1 MTKDLH
7 TVGDLTM
14 TKDLHTVGDL
24 PTVEDVEDHPTE
36 GDLPI
41 EGDDVQKFIMSMK
54 KTQEDQIAFINKN
67 MTHVNTTTPT
77 DNDIPMTSE
86 QSGVIVPSGVVP
98 PMVVSP
104 GVVPTGMVPPTLMP
118 VGSESMFL
126 TFSASIPTD
135 TVSMSSVNSPIP
147 HVGNENRLSP
157 VNLPPL
163 PDHQQDIPVSI
174 ATSQPPLRPSKP
186 IHLSGNP
193 MGHNEGTGHVVPS
206 LSPPTHSITQGDES
220 FNHGESVGVVSVDS
234 LSRQPL
240 GSIVRA
246 NMREGGNLIDDTG
259 NHGDE
264 MSSLYGQSTDTIPIS
279 MFSHI
284 DTSIPVSNTS
294 IPINTNVPIS
304 IQSNTETS
312 ISMPSNMNVPIP
324 MPSNMNVPITMPSNM
339 DEPIS
344 TPSNMNIPIPVPSN
358 PDVPIPVSSNPDVP
372 IPVSSNPDVPIPVP
386 SNPDVPIPV
395 PSNPDVPIPV
405 PSNPDIPIP
414 VPLNMGLSSSS
425 TTNITTSDKEPELTA
440 PSLPGTL
447 HSQPEETTSTTQ
459 IEISKPSPL
468 DTMDVFALTGTGRHL
483 TSRTLA
489 TPSFNELDSSN
500 TAPTTHIPSTSFVSL
515 PIAPIP
521 PPLSVTTLTHAVP
534 SITTPVETGQPFS
547 NYSSTSHLEKLLMQ
561 QQETIQIQTKQ
572 LDEQK
577 DQLKTQTRLFE
588 EQRKEIEQFRLHQ
601 RLQEKDKATTSGNQS
616 MLMNLLQQQQGIFT
630 QQQSQMDK
638 LTQEGEARRQRNTDV
653 EMKLRDAFAQEQFQ
667 NQSLHSQ
674 LVQMGKDLQHLQQ
687 QLQISNQQQ
696 QSLQSQGQQY
706 LIQIQERDKVLSTY
720 RDEHRTIV
728 EGMES
733 QFKQKLQL
741 LTQQVQTL
749 QAELKRINPH
759 SSGLPI
765 HALPPPLQPQQTNFP
780 PQGQQAPPTS
790 YQLGHHGD
798 PHVIGGHLAPHPDGK
813 ESGNPIII
821 GRVPSQSPGN
831 KGSGSTHPQTPISG
845 SSFPPPTHNQLPAP
859 PTHQQVLPHPT
870 SLTHHQVLH
879 QPTHQQVP
887 TRNQPPV
894 TSTHQQVLHQPT
906 QQQVST
912 HNQPPVPLTHPQVLH
927 QPTHQ
932 QVLNP
937 PTHNQ
942 PPAPPTHQ
950 QMSTHNQPPAPPT
963 HQQVSTRNQPPAPPT
978 HQQVSTRNQP
988 PAPPTH
994 QQVSTRNQPPAPP
1007 THQQVSTRNQ
1017 PPAPPTHQQMSTR
1030 NQPPAP
1036 HTHQQVLPQ
1045 PTQPSTPTTPGQN
1058 TIRPVVPNVYV
1069 PQHTQQS
1076 REQVKP
1082 VPQYMIPPGGQP
1094 IKSIYPGGH
1103 NVLPGQP
1110 QMSSQTGPVRPV
1122 QPVSW
1127 QSVPISQPPESLP
1140 PTTTPTHPN
1149 SQGFQTSPQ
1158 IIGSQTPIPH
1168 HGYSPS
1174 THPHQMRPHS
1184 HTMQY
1189 GNLSQQHQY
1198 LPKGQHPPP
1207 QQFPTQNGKQNY
1219 KQ

>member
-1 MTKDLH
+1 
-7 TVGDLTM
+7 M

-24 PTVEDVEDHPTE
+24 PMTKDCHIEVDLPTVEDAEDHSTE

-41 EGDDVQKFIMSMK
+41 EGDDVQKFIMNMK
-54 KTQEDQIAFINKN
+54 KTQEEQISLINKN

-77 DNDIPMTSE
+77 DNNIPMTSE
-86 QSGVIVPSGVVP
+86 QAGVIVPSGVVP
-98 PMVVSP
+98 PVVVSP

-118 VGSESMFL
+118 VGSDSMFL
-126 TFSASIPTD
+126 PFSASIPTD

-147 HVGNENRLSP
+147 HGGNENRLSSDNEPVKP
-157 VNLPPL
+157 VNLPPQ
-163 PDHQQDIPVSI
+163 PDHQQDIPVTI

-186 IHLSGNP
+186 LHLSGNP
-193 MGHNEGTGHVVPS
+193 MAHNEGTGNKVPS
-206 LSPPTHSITQGDES
+206 LSLPTHSITQGDES
-220 FNHGESVGVVSVDS
+220 FNHGKSVGIVSVDA

-246 NMREGGNLIDDTG
+246 NMREGGNVIDDTG

-264 MSSLYGQSTDTIPIS
+264 MSSLHGQSTDTIPIS
-279 MFSHI
+279 MFSHV

-294 IPINTNVPIS
+294 IPINTIP
-304 IQSNTETS
+304 IQSNTEAS

-324 MPSNMNVPITMPSNM
+324 MLSNMNVPIPMPSNM
-339 DEPIS
+339 DKPIS
-344 TPSNMNIPIPVPSN
+344 TPNMNVPIPVPSN
-358 PDVPIPVSSNPDVP
+358 PDVPIPVLSNPDVHIPVPSNPDVHIPVPSNPDVP
-372 IPVSSNPDVPIPVP
+372 IRVSSNPDVPIPVP

-395 PSNPDVPIPV
+395 PMSI
-405 PSNPDIPIP
+405 
-414 VPLNMGLSSSS
+414 GLSSSS

-440 PSLPGTL
+440 PSLPGVL
-447 HSQPEETTSTTQ
+447 HSQLEETTPTTQ
-459 IEISKPSPL
+459 IEVSKPSAL
-468 DTMDVFALTGTGRHL
+468 DTMDVFAMTGTGRHL
-483 TSRTLA
+483 TSKTLV

-500 TAPTTHIPSTSFVSL
+500 TAPTTLIPPTSFVSL

-521 PPLSVTTLTHAVP
+521 PPLSVTTLTRAVP
-534 SITTPVETGQPFS
+534 SITTPVETGEPFS
-547 NYSSTSHLEKLLMQ
+547 NYSSSSHLEKLLMQ

-577 DQLKTQTRLFE
+577 EQLKIQTRQFE
-588 EQRKEIEQFRLHQ
+588 EQRKEIEQFRLYQ

-616 MLMNLLQQQQGIFT
+616 MLMNLLQQQQGLFT

-653 EMKLRDAFAQEQFQ
+653 EMKLRDALAQEQFQ
-667 NQSLHSQ
+667 NQSLHGQ

-687 QLQISNQQQ
+687 QLQVSNQQQ

-749 QAELKRINPH
+749 QGELKRINPH
-759 SSGLPI
+759 SSVLPV
-765 HALPPPLQPQQTNFP
+765 HPLPPPLQPQQTNFP

-798 PHVIGGHLAPHPDGK
+798 PHVIGGHLTPHLDGK

-831 KGSGSTHPQTPISG
+831 KSSGSSHPQTPISG
-845 SSFPPPTHNQLPAP
+845 SRNPSFPQNQLPAP
-859 PTHQQVLPHPT
+859 P
-870 SLTHHQVLH
+870 
-879 QPTHQQVP
+879 
-887 TRNQPPV
+887 
-894 TSTHQQVLHQPT
+894 
-906 QQQVST
+906 
-912 HNQPPVPLTHPQVLH
+912 THPQVLH

-963 HQQVSTRNQPPAPPT
+963 HPQVLHQPTHQQVLNPPTHNQPPAPPTHQRGSTRNQPPAPPTHNQPPGPLTHQQVSAHNQPPAPPTHQQVSTHNQPPAPPT

-988 PAPPTH
+988 PAP
-994 QQVSTRNQPPAPP
+994 S
-1007 THQQVSTRNQ
+1007 
-1017 PPAPPTHQQMSTR
+1017 
-1030 NQPPAP
+1030 
-1036 HTHQQVLPQ
+1036 THQQVLP
-1045 PTQPSTPTTPGQN
+1045 QPSTPTTPGQN
-1058 TIRPVVPNVYV
+1058 TIRPVVYV

-1082 VPQYMIPPGGQP
+1082 VPQHMIPPGGQP
-1094 IKSIYPGGH
+1094 IYPGSH

-1127 QSVPISQPPESLP
+1127 QSVPISQPPESQQSIP
-1140 PTTTPTHPN
+1140 PITTPTHPN

-1158 IIGSQTPIPH
+1158 IIGSQTPIPP

-1198 LPKGQHPPP
+1198 LPKGQHPLP
-1207 QQFPTQNGKQNY
+1207 QQFPTQHGRQNY